1 MESEALSTGIGKVG
15 AVLHTI
21 GTLNYTGI
29 LLFVVVVVFTVFLW
43 RLSRSSNSKFFFDDL
58 LIDTDGKASTSKLA
72 QIVAL
77 ISSTW
82 AFLHITLQGELTEW
96 FFGLYMGIWVMNR
109 GYAKWVDKK
118 LGAEPITAESA
129 KPN

>member
-1 MESEALSTGIGKVG
+1 MDNETITTANKVEAI
-15 AVLHTI
+15 LHTI

-43 RLSRSSNSKFFFDDL
+43 RLSRSANSKFFFDDL

-96 FFGLYMGIWVMNR
+96 FYGLYMGIWVMNR
-109 GYAKWVDKK
+109 GYAKWVDQKV
-118 LGAEPITAESA
+118 GATTITSDSA
-129 KPN
+129 KPD